1 MSETYEISF
10 QTNYKNTD
18 FTRKYTLSDVDS
30 ISAAVE
36 TIRSK
41 VNAINTSLAGGQA
54 STLANLFV
62 ADDYDSS
69 EDIGTLEKISNLKLK
84 AVTEIDIPKPL
95 TRTANP
101 VENKTENESEET
113 ENVDDNFN
121 QYNDDQR

>member
-10 QTNYKNTD
+10 QTKYKNTD

-62 ADDYDSS
+62 ADDYDIS
-69 EDIGTLEKISNLKLK
+69 EDIGSLEKISNIKIK

-101 VENKTENESEET
+101 VENKTDNESEET